1 MKTSLVGRLVALALG
16 ASQIASCSAGAAR
29 LAPDSASALPSYV
42 RLSSSANRSAQEN
55 IPSAIPPALRAR
67 IQLGVHPAWMRTTG
81 DATFDDGY
89 TYVGQEFGSTINQYP
104 TNNPHNLA
112 PRCTIPNSDYH
123 PLGMTTDKS
132 GTLYFTAG
140 YVGGPLGVL
149 TFGANCGRPGLRYA
163 EDYGNPQ
170 DPVVDGRT
178 LYLTTLTGGINGPAN
193 ILVYSTV
200 PSAAAP
206 GTTLR
211 ELSYPSVLTA
221 VGVAVDSHHNLFWS
235 AASQNYNDGFVVEFI
250 DGQMPGRLLS
260 VTKLG
265 ADYPGGV
272 MIDRADNL
280 LLIDQN
286 KSSVFVYAP
295 PYTSRPFKTIVLK
308 GNSLYC
314 ALGLRQVRLYCMDV
328 QYGSVDAYTYPGG
341 AYVYSYNNG
350 MQAGSAIGIA
360 IQPPIPPVKSQR

>member
-1 MKTSLVGRLVALALG
+1 MKSSLVGRLVALGLG

-29 LAPDSASALPSYV
+29 FESDSTSAPASYV
-42 RLSSSANRSAQEN
+42 RLSSSANRSAQEA

-81 DATFDDGY
+81 DATFEDGY

-112 PRCTIPNSDYH
+112 PRCTIPNGDYH

-140 YVGGPLGVL
+140 FIGGVGVL
-149 TFGANCGRPGLRYA
+149 TFGPNCGGPGPRYT

-170 DPVVDGRT
+170 DPVVDGRI
-178 LYLTTLTGGINGPAN
+178 LYLTTIGGDNNAPAK
-193 ILVYSTV
+193 IFVYSTV

-211 ELSYPSVLTA
+211 QLSYPTA
-221 VGVAVDSHHNLFWS
+221 QTGIGVAVDSHHNLFWS
-235 AASQNYNDGFVVEFI
+235 AASQNFNDGFVVEFV

-260 VTKLG
+260 ATKLG
-265 ADYPGGV
+265 TDFPGGV
-272 MIDRADNL
+272 MIDQADNL

-286 KSSVFVYAP
+286 KTSIFVYAP
-295 PYTSRPFKTIVLK
+295 PYTRRPFKTIVLK

-341 AYVYSYNNG
+341 DYVYSYNNG
-350 MQAGSAIGIA
+350 MQANSAIGIA
-360 IQPPIPPVKSQR
+360 IQPPIP

>member
-1 MKTSLVGRLVALALG
+1 
-16 ASQIASCSAGAAR
+16 
-29 LAPDSASALPSYV
+29 
-42 RLSSSANRSAQEN
+42 
-55 IPSAIPPALRAR
+55 
-67 IQLGVHPAWMRTTG
+67 MRTAG
-81 DATFDDGY
+81 DARFDDGY
-89 TYVGQEFGSTINQYP
+89 AYVGQEFGSTINQYP
-104 TNNPHNLA
+104 ANNPHNLA
-112 PRCTIPNSDYH
+112 PRCTIPNGDYG

-140 YVGGPLGVL
+140 YLGGPLGVL
-149 TFGANCGRPGLRYA
+149 TFGANCGGPGPRYA

-170 DPVVDGRT
+170 DPVVDGQI
-178 LYLTTLTGGINGPAN
+178 LYLTTLAGDNNTAAKIF
-193 ILVYSTV
+193 VYSTV
-200 PSAAAP
+200 V
-206 GTTLR
+206 GTKQQNALR
-211 ELSYPSVLTA
+211 ELSYPLVHTA

-235 AASQNYNDGFVVEFI
+235 AASQNFNDGFVVEFV

-260 VTKLG
+260 ATKLG

-272 MIDRADNL
+272 MLDQADNL

-295 PYTSRPFKTIVLK
+295 PYTRHPFKTIVLK
-308 GNSLYC
+308 GQSLYC

-360 IQPPIPPVKSQR
+360 IQPPIP

>member
-1 MKTSLVGRLVALALG
+1 MKTSLLGRLVVLALG
-16 ASQIASCSAGAAR
+16 ASQIVSCSAVAAR
-29 LAPDSASALPSYV
+29 LAPNSASSVASYV
-42 RLSSSANRSAQEN
+42 RLSSSANPSAQEN

-67 IQLGVHPAWMRTTG
+67 IQLGVHPTWMRTTG

-89 TYVGQEFGSTINQYP
+89 AYVGQEFGSTINQYP
-104 TNNPHNLA
+104 ANNPHNLA
-112 PRCTIPNSDYH
+112 PRCTIPNGDYH

-132 GTLYFTAG
+132 GTLYFTAH
-140 YVGGPLGVL
+140 YRGGPDGVL
-149 TFGANCGRPGLRYA
+149 TYGPNCGAPGQRYA

-170 DPVVDGRT
+170 DPVVDGGI
-178 LYLTTLTGGINGPAN
+178 LYLTTLGGNNNTPAN
-193 ILVYSTV
+193 IFEYSTV
-200 PSAAAP
+200 PSAADETP
-206 GTTLR
+206 LR
-211 ELSYPSVLTA
+211 ELSYPTA
-221 VGVAVDSHHNLFWS
+221 ATGIGVAVDSHHNLFWS
-235 AASQNYNDGFVVEFI
+235 AASQNFNDGFIVEFV

-260 VTKLG
+260 ATKLG
-265 ADYPGGV
+265 TDFPGGV

-286 KSSVFVYAP
+286 KSSIFVYAP

-341 AYVYSYNNG
+341 DYVYSYNNG
-350 MQAGSAIGIA
+350 MQANSAIGIA
-360 IQPPIPPVKSQR
+360 IQPPIP